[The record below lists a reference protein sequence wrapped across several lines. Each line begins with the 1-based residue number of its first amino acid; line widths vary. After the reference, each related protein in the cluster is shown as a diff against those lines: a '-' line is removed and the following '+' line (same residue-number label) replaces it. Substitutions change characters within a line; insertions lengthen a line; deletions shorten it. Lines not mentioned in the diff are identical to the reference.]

1 MRTLEHHARIATDL
15 SSLKSRIAA
24 LANSFKEFEPRNAA
38 DEALIGLM
46 LEQSTA
52 LTAAAQ
58 ALLIVQYDP
67 TPADPEPAP

>member
-15 SSLKSRIAA
+15 SSLNSRIAA
-24 LANSFKEFEPRNAA
+24 LAYSFKELEVRNTA

-58 ALLIVQYDP
+58 ALLTVQYDP
-67 TPADPEPAP
+67 TPAEPEPAP

>member
-1 MRTLEHHARIATDL
+1 MKTLQHHARIATDL
-15 SSLKSRIAA
+15 SSLNSRIAA

-58 ALLIVQYDP
+58 ALLTVQYDP
-67 TPADPEPAP
+67 TPAEPEPAP